1 MAEEKE
7 KNVVALELTF
17 NDDKLQTQLNTSLK
31 MIEQEAVKTSENV
44 VSKATQSINAIG
56 NKAVASAKN
65 AGIKA
70 ATTAKETS
78 KTVKSEAESVNQK
91 INAILSDS
99 NRSMKSK
106 ASSIA
111 SIYKKQGM
119 DGSTAFKKAWEQI
132 ERTSKVSAN
141 NINKTVDGVASNM
154 VNEFNVAAKKS
165 TNSLNSFSKSATNIF
180 GRIAKMAIAAFSV
193 KGIVGFTKSCLELG
207 SNLTE
212 VQNVVDVAFPNMN
225 KKANEFAQSAMN
237 NFGLSETAAKK
248 YMGIFGQMS
257 RSMGLSESKAY
268 EMAEA
273 VTGLTGDVAS
283 FFNRSTDEAYT
294 KLKSIW
300 TGETETLK
308 DIGVVMTETNL
319 NQYALNNG
327 WGKTLSNMTQQEKVM
342 LRWQYVTSALDNAS
356 GDFVRT
362 QGNWANQTRILT
374 TQFDALKA
382 SMGKGFIALFTPIIR
397 GINNILGG
405 LQKVADEFAALMQL
419 ITGVDVSASTGALNE
434 GILSVGDDALAAAS
448 NITAMGEA
456 TAAASNLAERSL
468 AGFDK
473 ITKLGDTSAA
483 STGSISAAGNTSSG
497 SNSKK
502 EDSSAKTLTMFEGL
516 NFNKVTASFER
527 LKEAVKPLTDKV
539 FDGLKWAYDEIFVPF
554 AKWTIN
560 EAVPTFLDAL
570 SQALKTLDDVL
581 EVLKPYADVLW
592 EKLLEPIAKWTG
604 GAFIGILKGI
614 TKALEYLSE
623 YINSQKQRFDEIL
636 NTYIA
641 PFCDSLVKLVNEA
654 VALIKN
660 IVTPLI
666 PIIAP
671 IIEGVAKI
679 TRELFA
685 GIVKAIQGVIDI
697 LTGVIEFLNGVFTA
711 DWQKCLDG
719 LNDIL
724 KGAIEVLWGVIKA
737 VAGTIINAVD
747 ALVDSIVELFKWC
760 INLIVGIFSRLSDL
774 LGDIF
779 AKAFIAIKD
788 VFSGTGA
795 FFAGVWSSIQN
806 AFGNV
811 VNWFRQ
817 QFNAAAESIRNIFSG
832 VFNSLVTIVKTPI
845 NTIIGMLNGM
855 LSGFTKGVN
864 AMVGAVNKISFKV
877 PDWVPGIGG
886 NSVGFNIATV
896 STPKIPMLAQGAY
909 VEANTPQL
917 AMIGD
922 NRHQGEFVAPE
933 DKLAQMAVDAA
944 QMSSNSSVTLLAEAV
959 RILKEILKILKELDV
974 DIQIDGESVKKK
986 IVDLIN
992 ENTRATGKCEIVT

>member
-56 NKAVASAKN
+56 NKAVAAAKN

-132 ERTSKVSAN
+132 ERTSKVSSN

-154 VNEFNVAAKKS
+154 ANEFNVAAKKS
-165 TNSLNSFSKSATNIF
+165 TSSLNSFSKSATNIF
-180 GRIAKMAIAAFSV
+180 GGIAKMAIAAFSV
-193 KGIVGFTKSCLELG
+193 TAVTRFTKSCLELG

-212 VQNVVDVAFPNMN
+212 VQNVVDTAFKTMSSE
-225 KKANEFAQSAMN
+225 ADSFAKSAMT
-237 NFGLSETAAKK
+237 NFGMSELSAKK
-248 YMGIFGQMS
+248 YLGVFGQMS
-257 RSMGLSESKAY
+257 SAMGMSERASLD
-268 EMAEA
+268 MAKS
-273 VTGLTGDVAS
+273 VTALTGDVAS
-283 FFNRSTDEAYT
+283 FYNLNLDEAYT

-300 TGETETLK
+300 TGETESLK
-308 DIGVVMTETNL
+308 DLGVIMTQTNL
-319 NQYALNNG
+319 DQYALNNG
-327 WGKTLSNMTQQEKVM
+327 FGKTTAKMTEQEKLM
-342 LRWQYVTSALDNAS
+342 LRFQYVTSSLSNAS
-356 GDFVRT
+356 GDFIKT
-362 QGNWANQTRILT
+362 QNSWANQTRILSLRFE
-374 TQFDALKA
+374 QLK
-382 SMGKGFIALFTPIIR
+382 STLGQSFIALFTPIVQ
-397 GINNILGG
+397 GLNSCVAG
-405 LQKVADEFAALMQL
+405 LQKLAEAFNDVVTS
-419 ITGVDVSASTGALNE
+419 ITGSSASTGVLNE
-434 GILSVGDDALAAAS
+434 GMSQIGDDALAAAS

-604 GAFIGILKGI
+604 GAFIDILNGI

-737 VAGTIINAVD
+737 VAGTIINIVD

-760 INLIVGIFSRLSDL
+760 INLIVGIFSGLSDL

-944 QMSSNSSVTLLAEAV
+944 QMSSNSSAALLAEAV